1 MTKELLDKLSGG
13 KKADLLIDVL
23 TRDEMAEIIADYT
36 SELRALAN
44 DTEAT
49 EPKVEVKSE
58 PNSQV
63 DPSGLFSVRS
73 NDSEAE
79 AEDRLF
85 NYLMEFKN
93 ENVEA
98 SSESEGQDATS
109 NRYFSIGMMFSPRFL
124 YTGETIWAQLT
135 FRGTHQF

>member
-13 KKADLLIDVL
+13 KKADLLIEVL

-58 PNSQV
+58 PSSQV

-79 AEDRLF
+79 AEAEDRLF
-85 NYLMEFKN
+85 SYLMEFKN

-98 SSESEGQDATS
+98 FEESEGQDATS
-109 NRYFSIGMMFSPRFL
+109 NRYFSISMMFFPPLFIYR
-124 YTGETIWAQLT
+124 
-135 FRGTHQF
+135 

>member
-23 TRDEMAEIIADYT
+23 TRDEMAEIIAEYT

-79 AEDRLF
+79 AEDELF

-109 NRYFSIGMMFSPRFL
+109 NRYFSIGMMFFPPLFIYRWNL
-124 YTGETIWAQLT
+124 RKRIY
-135 FRGTHQF
+135 